1 VLAVIGVSGYF
12 LLLACFLASQSF
24 EHSNKLIFLICC
36 FESLKESLNVAQQQQ
51 QQQQHQWM
59 EWKRIKLL
67 VGILSRVM
75 YATQHLP
82 WWSFYK
88 QWQQAASKESKAWG
102 VELEWINSLISY
114 REQHLI
120 FFAFALG
127 NKLNCAGQF
136 LLLHCWII
144 IFQFLCISITFQCES
159 GKHNARRGHV
169 DRVTREKTH
178 HCGNHLQKLSWIIS
192 ILFRVVFFGF
202 MLVAGAL
209 HPPVG
214 LLAVLLMMMMISP
227 FVCDQ
232 KRIIKLRQNHDEKA
246 KVASV
251 FLRKLL
257 AAAACLH
264 VWIISL
270 PYHVII
276 SHT

>member
-1 VLAVIGVSGYF
+1 
-12 LLLACFLASQSF
+12 
-24 EHSNKLIFLICC
+24 
-36 FESLKESLNVAQQQQ
+36 
-51 QQQQHQWM
+51 
-59 EWKRIKLL
+59 
-67 VGILSRVM
+67 
-75 YATQHLP
+75 
-82 WWSFYK
+82 
-88 QWQQAASKESKAWG
+88 
-102 VELEWINSLISY
+102 
-114 REQHLI
+114 
-120 FFAFALG
+120 
-127 NKLNCAGQF
+127 
-136 LLLHCWII
+136 
-144 IFQFLCISITFQCES
+144 
-159 GKHNARRGHV
+159 
-169 DRVTREKTH
+169 
-178 HCGNHLQKLSWIIS
+178 
-192 ILFRVVFFGF
+192 